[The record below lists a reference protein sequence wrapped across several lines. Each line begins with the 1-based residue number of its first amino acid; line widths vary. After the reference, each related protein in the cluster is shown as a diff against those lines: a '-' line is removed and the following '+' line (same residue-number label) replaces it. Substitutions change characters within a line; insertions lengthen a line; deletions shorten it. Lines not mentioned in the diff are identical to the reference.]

1 MPSCDLYLIAIILF
15 VCPHIRYDGYIL
27 WLYQSVFMDIVAALH
42 SCNHCPG
49 DLEHSTVYE
58 TRAVKL

>member
-1 MPSCDLYLIAIILF
+1 MSDMADHIGEVPISCTKLF
-15 VCPHIRYDGYIL
+15 IRYCVQQI
-27 WLYQSVFMDIVAALH
+27 QALH